1 MAIISGLRSSA
12 SAQPNAGGTPGAV
25 VARGFT
31 KADGTYLI
39 ENLIPNIPYGVRFR
53 DPNSNVV
60 FGYPVNGERGPGSS
74 GANCLD
80 LNKPVNVESSCVET
94 GATPQLSIRLAPG
107 RNLVQQSLPI
117 DPSGVVYDSGLRT
130 PIPGAIVTLAPVG
143 ACTAWDPADDIV
155 GATLGGYTIAGNA
168 ISMRTGGDGLYQ
180 FLLSPG
186 APARCTFAL
195 TVTPPSGYTFE
206 SKLIAPTP
214 GPLAPSGGAGS
225 FFNVQPQADAPT
237 GPVGTATTYYLSLV
251 SGSAAPNILR
261 NHIPLDPAL
270 PGAVL
275 LDKTGDRS
283 VVEIGDSVRYSITVS
298 VPSGALPRQTTSVD
312 RLPAGFTY
320 IAGTATVDDRPI
332 ADPQG
337 GVGPTLAFNLGP
349 MGASRQLVLRY
360 RVRVGVGAQ
369 EGDGVNRAQGQAC
382 GVPSGC
388 VDAGFNPLPG
398 NVATNEDRYR
408 VRVTG
413 GVFGAEACVVG
424 KVFVDC
430 NNNHVQDPEEIGI
443 PGVRMVM
450 SDGTTLISDSEGK
463 YSVCGLEPKSMV
475 MRVDPRTLPRGA
487 RMTTSSNRNLGDAGS
502 LWLDLKNGELH
513 RADFIEGSCSAPVID
528 QVKGRRAQ
536 GEIRAPETER
546 KDGPALRFESEG
558 PVIGPVRPRQGE
570 RVTPVDAEQKGGTHG
585 TP

>member
-1 MAIISGLRSSA
+1 
-12 SAQPNAGGTPGAV
+12 
-25 VARGFT
+25 
-31 KADGTYLI
+31 
-39 ENLIPNIPYGVRFR
+39 
-53 DPNSNVV
+53 
-60 FGYPVNGERGPGSS
+60 
-74 GANCLD
+74 
-80 LNKPVNVESSCVET
+80 
-94 GATPQLSIRLAPG
+94 
-107 RNLVQQSLPI
+107 
-117 DPSGVVYDSGLRT
+117 
-130 PIPGAIVTLAPVG
+130 
-143 ACTAWDPADDIV
+143 
-155 GATLGGYTIAGNA
+155 
-168 ISMRTGGDGLYQ
+168 
-180 FLLSPG
+180 
-186 APARCTFAL
+186 
-195 TVTPPSGYTFE
+195 
-206 SKLIAPTP
+206 
-214 GPLAPSGGAGS
+214 
-225 FFNVQPQADAPT
+225 
-237 GPVGTATTYYLSLV
+237 
-251 SGSAAPNILR
+251 
-261 NHIPLDPAL
+261 
-270 PGAVL
+270 VL

-283 VVEIGDSVRYSITVS
+283 VVEVGDSVRYSITVS
-298 VPSGALPRQTTSVD
+298 VPSGALPRQTTVVD

-320 IAGTATVDDRPI
+320 IPGTATVGDRSI

-337 GVGPTLAFNLGP
+337 GVGPTLAFNLGR
-349 MGASRQLVLRY
+349 MGDTRQLVLRY

-369 EGDGVNRAQGQAC
+369 EGDGVNRAQAQSC
-382 GVPSGC
+382 GVPTGC

-398 NVATNEDRYR
+398 SVATNEDRYR

-413 GVFGAEACVVG
+413 GVFGTEACVLG

-546 KDGPALRFESEG
+546 KEGPALRFESEG

-570 RVTPVDAEQKGGTHG
+570 RVTPVDAEQKGGAHG

>member
-1 MAIISGLRSSA
+1 VS
-12 SAQPNAGGTPGAV
+12 
-25 VARGFT
+25 
-31 KADGTYLI
+31 
-39 ENLIPNIPYGVRFR
+39 
-53 DPNSNVV
+53 
-60 FGYPVNGERGPGSS
+60 
-74 GANCLD
+74 
-80 LNKPVNVESSCVET
+80 
-94 GATPQLSIRLAPG
+94 
-107 RNLVQQSLPI
+107 
-117 DPSGVVYDSGLRT
+117 
-130 PIPGAIVTLAPVG
+130 
-143 ACTAWDPADDIV
+143 
-155 GATLGGYTIAGNA
+155 GNA
-168 ISMRTGGDGLYQ
+168 ISKVTGADGLYQ
-180 FLLSPG
+180 FLLSPS

-195 TVTPPSGYTFE
+195 TVTPPSGYSFI
-206 SKLIAPTP
+206 SKLITPTP
-214 GPLAPSGGAGS
+214 GPLSPPGGAGS
-225 FFNVQPQADAPT
+225 YFNVQPQAEAPT
-237 GPVGTATTYYLSLV
+237 GPVGPATTYYLSL
-251 SGSAAPNILR
+251 SAGSAAPNILR

-283 VVEIGDSVRYSITVS
+283 VVELGDSVRYSITVS
-298 VPSGALPRQTTSVD
+298 VPSGALPRQTTVVD

-320 IAGTATVDDRPI
+320 IAGTATVNDRPI
-332 ADPQG
+332 VDPQG

-349 MGASRQLVLRY
+349 MGDTRQLVLRY

-369 EGDGVNRAQGQAC
+369 EGDGVNRAQAQSC
-382 GVPSGC
+382 GVPTGC

-398 NVATNEDRYR
+398 SVATNEDRYR

-413 GVFGAEACVVG
+413 GVFGTEACVLG

-430 NNNHVQDPEEIGI
+430 NNNHIQDPEEIGI
-443 PGVRMVM
+443 PGVRFVM

-463 YSVCGLEPKSMV
+463 YSVCGLEPKSTV

-513 RADFIEGSCSAPVID
+513 RADFVEGSCAAPVID

-546 KDGPALRFESEG
+546 KDGPALRFESDG
-558 PVIGPVRPRQGE
+558 PYIGPVQPREAERTAPLNPTQQGG
-570 RVTPVDAEQKGGTHG
+570 AHG